1 MRFIY
6 TSDPAA
12 KDALTELGYT
22 LLCSAR
28 SMWVFDN
35 PSGADPDLTDPSYAL
50 SDTIT
55 F

>member
-12 KDALTELGYT
+12 KDVLLALGYT
-22 LLCSAR
+22 LLHSAG

-35 PSGADPDLTDPSYAL
+35 PSGSDPELGELAYAL
-50 SDTIT
+50 SDKIT